1 MTSPTCSGADPASSG
16 NSGVS
21 HDERS
26 CRFDALLSSSPMIT
40 VAWIAATILVVA
52 GLAGLVLPALPGPLL
67 VFAGLWVAAWAEGFA
82 HVGAKTLLGL
92 AAMAALASLADF
104 VAGAFGARRYGAS
117 PRSIAGATVGAV
129 VGIFFGLPGLLLGPF
144 VGALLGELSA
154 RRDLVAAGRAGWGAT
169 VGLVLGTAARLALGV
184 AMVGL
189 FLVVR
194 FF

>member
-1 MTSPTCSGADPASSG
+1 MTA
-16 NSGVS
+16 
-21 HDERS
+21 
-26 CRFDALLSSSPMIT
+26 IT
-40 VAWIAATILVVA
+40 VLLWILATLLTGA

-67 VFAGLWVAAWAEGFA
+67 LFAGLWVAALAESFV
-82 HVGAKTLLGL
+82 HVGATTLIILGV
-92 AAMAALASLADF
+92 MAALASLADF

-117 PRSIAGATVGAV
+117 ARAVTGATLGAV

-144 VGALLGELSA
+144 IGALVGELSMHSGLA
-154 RRDLVAAGRAGWGAT
+154 AAGRAGWGAT
-169 VGLVLGTAARLALGV
+169 VGLALGTAAKLAFGI